1 MFTSVTVKVNSNTFP
16 NTLILFQGNVFHQ
29 ENVELYKKVDLMR
42 KENLELQ
49 KKVLSI

>member
-1 MFTSVTVKVNSNTFP
+1 MFTSVHTFA
-16 NTLILFQGNVFHQ
+16 NALTLFQGNVIHQ
-29 ENVELYKKVDLMR
+29 ENGELYKKVDLMR